1 MRTRNFVATIALGV
15 VALLVVGMGLATI
28 PGPARAS
35 TSTATQALFGPP
47 TQGTKVVLS
56 ETSIDGPGLWT
67 NAVTTPK
74 AILAWTGTDT
84 THRLNLLTSNDGLH
98 YANKHT
104 LPETSLW
111 RPGIAFDQAGRG
123 VPYGQIAV
131 AWTGTDSAHTLNV
144 AYIATPDFTVTKK
157 FTFWGETSFT
167 APSVAFINDDLY
179 LAWAGTDRAHTL
191 NTLHISRTL
200 EVQEKHTFWGWT
212 TISRPDLSHDY
223 ATSQLLIAWT
233 RSGDNAIAFAQRSD
247 TGTWTMPTSSPLTS
261 GSNFAPSMIGLDAS
275 AMPHHWVAWHGQG
288 EFTLRRIFVQYT
300 TAFPVWENSGMGSV
314 LGEWAIAGPELGYV
328 GVTRQVLVSWT
339 GIDTQHHVNVAVVS
353 VNG

>member
-212 TISRPDLSHDY
+212 TISRPDLSFDA
-223 ATSQLLIAWT
+223 ATSQLLLAWT
-233 RSGDNAIAFAQRSD
+233 RTDTRIAFAQRD
-247 TGTWTMPTSSPLTS
+247 NTGSWTMPPSSPLVPFTP
-261 GSNFAPSMIGLDAS
+261 FAPSMIGLNTS
-275 AMPHHWVAWHGQG
+275 ATPNHWVAWHGQG

>member
-1 MRTRNFVATIALGV
+1 MRTRQLTTTIVMTAITLCAVGIGLLGS
-15 VALLVVGMGLATI
+15 G
-28 PGPARAS
+28 GPAHASASAS
-35 TSTATQALFGPP
+35 TPAMFGPP

-212 TISRPDLSHDY
+212 TISRPDLSFDA
-223 ATSQLLIAWT
+223 ATSQLLLAWT
-233 RSGDNAIAFAQRSD
+233 RTDTRIAFAQRD
-247 TGTWTMPTSSPLTS
+247 NTGSWTMPPSSPLVPFTP
-261 GSNFAPSMIGLDAS
+261 FAPSMIGLNTS
-275 AMPHHWVAWHGQG
+275 ATPNHWVAWHGQG

-328 GVTRQVLVSWT
+328 GGARQVLVSWT
-339 GIDTQHHVNVAVVS
+339 GIDTQHHLNVAVVS
-353 VNG
+353 VSA